1 MTHIRTMELLKVVML
16 VGAFVH
22 ITMALFIEGGQNR
35 YEYYLLLVIKVNFEH
50 ELIACVKIGRLKY

>member
-1 MTHIRTMELLKVVML
+1 MELLKVVML

-35 YEYYLLLVIKVNFEH
+35 CEGVLSAVGNQS
-50 ELIACVKIGRLKY
+50 